1 MHTKKS
7 DTSKS
12 NLEAKIIFLFSQ
24 KIKRK
29 QANEEEEPDIYITR
43 ITTTFE
49 CYQIKFLIF
58 LDLIKQLIAIVKTKI
73 ESFIKNIN

>member
-1 MHTKKS
+1 MYTKKS

-12 NLEAKIIFLFSQ
+12 NFEAKIIFLFSQ
-24 KIKRK
+24 KIIRK
-29 QANEEEEPDIYITR
+29 QTHEEEGPDIYITR

-49 CYQIKFLIF
+49 CYQINFLIF
-58 LDLIKQLIAIVKTKI
+58 LDLIKQLIAIVKSKI